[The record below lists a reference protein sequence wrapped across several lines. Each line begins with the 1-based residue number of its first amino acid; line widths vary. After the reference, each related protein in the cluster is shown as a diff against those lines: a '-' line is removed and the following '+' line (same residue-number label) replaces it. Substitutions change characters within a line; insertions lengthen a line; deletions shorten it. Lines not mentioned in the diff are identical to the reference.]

1 MSSIPEQTGATDN
14 TAPEDEGKPKF
25 GRLLVVLI
33 FTVFLLAVITWASEA
48 YWS

>member
-1 MSSIPEQTGATDN
+1 MGQPSKQTEMTKQSAG
-14 TAPEDEGKPKF
+14 EDSGNPKF

-33 FTVFLLAVITWASEA
+33 FTVLLLAVITWASEA